1 VNTRAITLRHGPLL
15 LVRPLRNGDTGTVL
29 ALFQRLD
36 GESRRRRFNG
46 VKPRLSESE
55 LRQLALVDRDHHTLV
70 GYLPGDGQPVAL
82 ARLVRDG
89 DRAEIAFEVATAY
102 QRKGIGAAL
111 AEILIADA
119 RAAGIRQVEA
129 LVAADNQPAL
139 ALLRRLL
146 GVLDI
151 SLEGP
156 ELSIRAALTRPARAT
171 VGS

>member
-1 VNTRAITLRHGPLL
+1 MNTRALEPRHGPLL
-15 LVRPLRNGDTGTVL
+15 LVRPLRNGDTATVL

-46 VKPRLSESE
+46 VKLRLSEYE
-55 LRQLALVDRDHHTLV
+55 LEQLALVDRDHHALV
-70 GYLPGDGQPVAL
+70 GYLPGDRQPVAL

-102 QRKGIGAAL
+102 QRRGIGVAL
-111 AEILIADA
+111 AELLLADA
-119 RAAGIRQVEA
+119 RAAGIRHVEA

-156 ELSIRAALTRPARAT
+156 ELWIRAAVTRPAPAIA
-171 VGS
+171 GG

>member
-1 VNTRAITLRHGPLL
+1 
-15 LVRPLRNGDTGTVL
+15 LVRPLRNGDTATVL

-46 VKPRLSESE
+46 VKLRLSEYE
-55 LRQLALVDRDHHTLV
+55 LEQLALVDRDHHTLV
-70 GYLPGDGQPVAL
+70 GYLPGDRQPVAL

-102 QRKGIGAAL
+102 QRRGIGVAL
-111 AEILIADA
+111 AELLLADA
-119 RAAGIRQVEA
+119 RAAGVRHVEA

-156 ELSIRAALTRPARAT
+156 ELWIRAAVTRPAPAIA
-171 VGS
+171 GG